1 MPRPNLKGGKVK
13 ASTDKL
19 PRRPKRIEETV
30 QYAVGHKTRVNI
42 LIALNEGIYTAAQL
56 AQIVGEPQNN
66 VANHLR
72 KMLDDGSIEIAKEE
86 RKSNFVL
93 YWYKAVELSCYSQEE
108 AEAMTP
114 AQQQVTVGAIVQSGT
129 AELFAALYAGKLRD
143 PRSVLFWRWYNMDQQ
158 GQKDLEAESARYLER
173 VRAIEA
179 ESTNRRADS
188 GEDSTSMLVSL
199 SVFERARKAPEFP
212 GT

>member
-1 MPRPNLKGGKVK
+1 MITIKSETKGDTMS
-13 ASTDKL
+13 ASTDK
-19 PRRPKRIEETV
+19 PPKRPKRIEEAV

-42 LIALNEGIYTAAQL
+42 LIVLNEGIYTAAQL

-72 KMLDDGSIEIAKEE
+72 KMLDDGSIEIAREE
-86 RKSNFVL
+86 RKSNFVV
-93 YWYKAVELSCYSQEE
+93 YWYKAVEISCYSQEE
-108 AEAMTP
+108 AESMTP
-114 AQQQVTVGAIVQSGT
+114 VQQQMTVGAIVQSAT

-143 PRSVLFWRWYNMDQQ
+143 PRSVLFWHWYNVDQQ
-158 GQKDLEAESARYLER
+158 GQEDLEAESARYLER
-173 VRAIEA
+173 AREIEV

-199 SVFERARKAPEFP
+199 SVFERARKAREFS
-212 GT
+212 

>member
-1 MPRPNLKGGKVK
+1 MK
-13 ASTDKL
+13 ATDQL
-19 PRRPKRIEETV
+19 PKRPKGIEETV
-30 QYAVGHKTRVNI
+30 QYAIGHKTRVSI

-56 AQIVGEPQNN
+56 AQIAGEQQNT

-86 RKSNFVL
+86 RKSNFVV

-114 AQQQVTVGAIVQSGT
+114 TQRQVTVGAIVQSAT
-129 AELFAALYAGKLRD
+129 AELFAALYAGTLKD
-143 PRSVLFWRWYNMDQQ
+143 PRSVLFWHWYNVDQQ

-173 VRAIEA
+173 VRDIEA

-188 GEDSTSMLVSL
+188 GEGSTSMLVSL
-199 SVFERARKAPEFP
+199 SVFERARKVREFP
-212 GT
+212 AS